1 MKQMNLAKSVKTN
14 SSNIVISNIVTREVD
29 ENSKADEVNEILEEM
44 CREKVISLIRN
55 NNINSNTSI
64 KQQQTTFK

>member
-1 MKQMNLAKSVKTN
+1 MKQLNLAKSVKAN

-29 ENSKADEVNEILEEM
+29 ENSKADEVNEILEEV

-64 KQQQTTFK
+64 K

>member
-64 KQQQTTFK
+64 K

>member
-44 CREKVISLIRN
+44 CREKFISLIRN

-64 KQQQTTFK
+64 K

>member
-1 MKQMNLAKSVKTN
+1 MKQLNLAKSVKAN

>member
-55 NNINSNTSI
+55 NNINSNISI

>member
-1 MKQMNLAKSVKTN
+1 MKQMNLAKSVKTS

-64 KQQQTTFK
+64 K